1 MTKSIKSS
9 IVIGATGLVG
19 LALIHALENETS
31 CENITAVVRTFSPV
45 LQGYKKVQQ
54 LVLADFLMLNDQ
66 DVANHSHAFSCLGTT
81 LKKAGSKANFYDV
94 DYFINAHFAEL
105 VQQTD
110 AHYLLLSAMGANDH
124 SAFFYN
130 RVKGELESYV
140 KSLDFNQLSLIQP
153 SLLLGERP
161 EQRFLEDHVQKLYQR
176 LSHFVP
182 NSFKYKPVTPEQVAH
197 TMVAAALNQT
207 AKFETYDN
215 LAIQKIK

>member
-19 LALIHALENETS
+19 LQLVRALENETS
-31 CENITAVVRTFSPV
+31 CENITVVVRKLSSE
-45 LQGYKKVQQ
+45 LNSYKKVRQ
-54 LVLADFLMLNDQ
+54 LILTDFLMLNDQ
-66 DVANHSHAFSCLGTT
+66 DLANHTHAFSCLGTT

-94 DYFINAHFAEL
+94 DYSINAHFAEL

-110 AHYLLLSAMGANDH
+110 AHYLLLSAIGANAD

-130 RVKGELESYV
+130 RIKGELETYV
-140 KSLDFNQLSLIQP
+140 KSLSLNKLSLIQP

-161 EQRFLEDHVQKLYQR
+161 EQRFLEDAVQKLYGR

-182 NSFKYKPVTPEQVAH
+182 NSFKYKPVTPGQVAH

-207 AKFETYDN
+207 SKFETYDN
-215 LAIQKIK
+215 LAIQKFK